1 MNNKNFENLNNIEV
15 PQSWIENAI
24 NIPNVV
30 PKKKPLVFPR
40 INRYLAAVACLVLVC
55 TVSLVIVLNIDRN
68 IVPVKPIVS
77 DKNKGDN
84 NQTEPTNE
92 GIVPPTVPDNSNE
105 PSTEPTSEPTNSEG
119 DIIPTEKPTEGTDTE
134 PTEPTES
141 TDPSDKPSQVP
152 PEPTEAPEP
161 SAPPTETPVYPPT
174 SPPSVEPTDEPTDEP
189 TEAPVYPPTS
199 PPWDDPTDEP
209 QVPGFEGESPL
220 YPSSGNPPS
229 GSNVLVQIDV
239 SKIPGY
245 TTSGEIR
252 LYCKV
257 YDPDNKVLGSYDKFD
272 PKNLVTIYKLKNGVA
287 YGAYSIVNNYN
298 LTKHGRYTAR
308 FYNQNGIQV
317 ATSYYNY

>member
-77 DKNKGDN
+77 DKNKDDN

-105 PSTEPTSEPTNSEG
+105 PTTESTSEPTNSEG
-119 DIIPTEKPTEGTDTE
+119 DIIPTEKPTEGTVTE

-152 PEPTEAPEP
+152 EEPTEAPEP

-174 SPPSVEPTDEPTDEP
+174 SPP
-189 TEAPVYPPTS
+189 
-199 PPWDDPTDEP
+199 WDDPTEEP
-209 QVPGFEGESPL
+209 QAPGFEGESPL

-229 GSNVLVQIDV
+229 GSNVFVQIEV

-257 YDPDNKVLGSYDKFD
+257 YDPDKELLGNSNTFH

-308 FYNQNGIQV
+308 FYNQNGIHI
-317 ATSYYNY
+317 ATAYYNY